1 MTNFVALLRGINVG
15 GSNVIS
21 MAALKECFTEA
32 GFADVRTYI
41 QSGNVVFASDSTSS
55 AELEVE
61 IERMLRERMGADI
74 LAVVRSRDEFAA
86 TVAAAPSDHGSA
98 ELLSDVLF
106 LKRPLTA
113 TEALMQLPELTP
125 QVDSVSAGPDALYF
139 SRTAVDSAKSRI
151 DRLRANRLSKRMT
164 VRNWRT
170 TLKLRDLLEQER

>member
-1 MTNFVALLRGINVG
+1 MTNYVALLRGINVG

-21 MAALKECFTEA
+21 MSALKECFSAA
-32 GFADVRTYI
+32 GFGDVRTYI
-41 QSGNVVFASDSTSS
+41 QSGNVVFSSAVPSS

-61 IERMLRERMGADI
+61 IELMLRELVGTEI

-106 LKRPLTA
+106 LKRPFTA
-113 TEALMQLPELTP
+113 AEAMDQLPELNDE
-125 QVDSVSAGPDALYF
+125 VDSISPGPDALYF
-139 SRTAVDSAKSRI
+139 SRTVVDSSKSRI
-151 DRLRANRLSKRMT
+151 ARLRSKRLSQRMT

-170 TLKLRDLLEQER
+170 TNRLLEMLDAAD

>member
-1 MTNFVALLRGINVG
+1 MTNFVALLRGINAG

-98 ELLSDVLF
+98 ELLSDVMF

-139 SRTAVDSAKSRI
+139 SRTVVDSARSRV

-170 TLKLRDLLEQER
+170 TLKLRDLLEQEP